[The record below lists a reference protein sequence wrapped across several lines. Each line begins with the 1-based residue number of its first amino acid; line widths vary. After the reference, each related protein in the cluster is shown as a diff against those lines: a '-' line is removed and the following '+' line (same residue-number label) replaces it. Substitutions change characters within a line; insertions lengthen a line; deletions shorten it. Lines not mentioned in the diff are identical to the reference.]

1 MIKVSCVYDKLRDKK
16 KEMSEDREFYVVWLC
31 ILHKWTRAKIYNFS
45 HFFFLT
51 ISVVAKLSYKAQIF

>member
-31 ILHKWTRAKIYNFS
+31 ILHPWTRAKIYNFS
-45 HFFFLT
+45 HSFFLT
-51 ISVVAKLSYKAQIF
+51 IFVVTKLSYKAQIF